1 MFKDKAGTSI
11 RHTMM
16 GTMREYGTEKF
27 QHITKAW
34 DETQQAV
41 SSKDLVHVGNGSGNV
56 GSQRHGSIEVQS
68 GPEIMSGEIFA
79 ALGYTWM
86 LIIT

>member
-16 GTMREYGTEKF
+16 GTMREYGTEDF

-41 SSKDLVHVGNGSGNV
+41 SNKDLVHVDIGSGS
-56 GSQRHGSIEVQS
+56 GGKQTHGSNEVQS
-68 GPEIMSGEIFA
+68 GPEIMLQKERF
-79 ALGYTWM
+79 L
-86 LIIT
+86 LL